1 MVTQKL
7 YLRLTDAC
15 NLSCKM
21 CGQARRRS
29 VEPAPAVFLDE
40 ERVRAFLEQLTPRAS
55 AAYLWG
61 GEPLL
66 HRRCG
71 RFVEILKAHGAL
83 VEINTNG
90 ALLEQKAEELVAAQV
105 DRVIV
110 SIDGPEAVHD
120 QIRGAEGSF
129 DRVARGLVALRRARA
144 RTPPR
149 AGRPAIGANITVS
162 DDNATRLVEAV
173 EACRALGV
181 VSVSIQLPIWMT
193 PEVVASYDDLLQAHD
208 AKRSPFCR
216 GYIDVGVHGALDALR
231 SQLLALRSL
240 DGLTVDFPP
249 WYTDEP
255 MLARYCSPRVSVPW
269 RGGRCVE
276 AKRHLNIEP
285 DGSIVLCSDLPDLAL
300 GTLERPPS
308 EALGAELRRALLE
321 LRPTPCHRCCS
332 FIPSGPRGGL

>member
-1 MVTQKL
+1 MATQKL

-29 VEPAPAVFLDE
+29 VDPAPAVFLDE
-40 ERVRAFLEQLTPRAS
+40 ERVRAFLGQLRPRVS

-66 HRRCG
+66 HPRCG
-71 RFVEILKAHGAL
+71 RFIEVLKAHGAL

-90 ALLEQKAEELVAAQV
+90 ALLEQKAEELVAAQL

-110 SIDGPEAVHD
+110 SIDGSAAVHD
-120 QIRGAEGSF
+120 QIRGAAGSF
-129 DRVARGLVALRRARA
+129 ACIERGIAALRRAR
-144 RTPPR
+144 TPAR

-162 DDNATRLVEAV
+162 DDNATRLVETA
-173 EACRALGV
+173 EACRALGL

-193 PEVVASYDDLLQAHD
+193 PQVVASYDDLLQAHD
-208 AKRSPFCR
+208 AKKSPFCC
-216 GYIDVGVHGALDALR
+216 GYADVGVHDSLDELR
-231 SQLLALRSL
+231 RQLLALRSL
-240 DGLTVDFPP
+240 DGLNVDFPP
-249 WYTDEP
+249 WYTDEA
-255 MLARYCSPRVSVPW
+255 MLARYCSPHISVPW

-276 AKRHLNIEP
+276 AKRHLNVEP

-308 EALGAELRRALLE
+308 EALGTELRRRLLE

-332 FIPSGPRGGL
+332 FVPSEQRDGL